1 MEPIRWDTWT
11 LRIPSTN
18 AFNLYGIASSNSE
31 FVTVGSTRGVSR
43 RGVILRSIN
52 RTDCPLAK
60 DARPA
65 LKAAMHDSDP
75 DVRRKALEALNKID
89 PANSNPLN
97 GMAELVRTH

>member
-1 MEPIRWDTWT
+1 MDRR
-11 LRIPSTN
+11 L
-18 AFNLYGIASSNSE
+18 SSAPL
-31 FVTVGSTRGVSR
+31 RGVSR

-89 PANSNPLN
+89 PAQFKS
-97 GMAELVRTH
+97 AE